1 MLWFFL
7 VAVAVVV
14 TWAIR
19 RHGVPRL
26 VWPAEMAPI
35 TELSSG
41 PSIPPQPERR
51 STDRMLLTA
60 FRSDEFSATAD
71 AALEDQR
78 ILERALQLL
87 SEHVGAA
94 QAVLWLPD
102 PEQEGT
108 LSAIAWAPGGAAA
121 LLPEREQLLVALS
134 ATEQRSTYNAAD
146 ASLRLLSVGAM
157 LGVERGAISVHFTE
171 QPTLSRTAITE
182 WVTRHGRGIADLYD
196 AVRSRAMLAMR
207 TNKLRAM
214 VRTATTLQ
222 GSRDPM
228 ALEQSLATDACVVT
242 GAEWALIVRWNPVAQ
257 VGIPTH
263 AGPGAPDFGV
273 RASASAASLV
283 GAVCASGMFRAFPDA
298 RPLQGLEEH
307 LFDGLPLPSGV
318 RSLCLVPLRRSETE
332 AAIGA
337 LVLGHSRRGGLA
349 HNDAYAAKD
358 LGTIAAGALETAW
371 AVKEATERA
380 RTDQLTG
387 LPNRRAFDEQFARL
401 IGETDRYGGSMALV
415 LADIDFFKKVNDTYG
430 HEAGDRTLKA
440 VGAALAAERRTT
452 DFVARLGGEELAVLL
467 PQTDQ
472 QGALEVAE
480 RLRQQIAALRVMS
493 AGGEVRI
500 TSSFGVAMY
509 VARSGAG
516 ATLFERADKALY
528 AAKHGGRDR
537 VELAPSDRPWSG

>member
-1 MLWFFL
+1 MLWLLL
-7 VAVAVVV
+7 VALVVVV

-35 TELSSG
+35 TESASG
-41 PSIPPQPERR
+41 PSVPPPPERR
-51 STDRMLLTA
+51 SSDRTLLTA
-60 FRSDEFSATAD
+60 FRSDEYSVAAD

-78 ILERALQLL
+78 ILERALLL
-87 SEHVGAA
+87 LAEHVGAA

-102 PEQEGT
+102 PEEEGA
-108 LSAIAWAPGGAAA
+108 LSAVAWAPGAAA
-121 LLPEREQLLVALS
+121 AALPERERLLVALS
-134 ATEQRSTYNAAD
+134 ATEQRSTYNASD
-146 ASLRLLSVGAM
+146 AELRVLSVGAM

-171 QPTLSRTAITE
+171 QATQSRTEITA
-182 WVTRHGRGIADLYD
+182 WVARHGRGIADLFD
-196 AVRSRAMLAMR
+196 AVRSRATLAMR

-228 ALEQSLATDACVVT
+228 ALEQGLANDACVVT
-242 GAEWALIVRWNPVAQ
+242 GAEWALIVRWDPVSQ
-257 VGIPTH
+257 VGTPTH
-263 AGPGAPDFGV
+263 AGPGAPDFGLRV
-273 RASASAASLV
+273 SAGPSSLV
-283 GAVCASGMFRAFPDA
+283 GAVCASGLFRAFPDA
-298 RPLQGLEEH
+298 RPLHGLEEQ
-307 LFDGLPLPSGV
+307 LFDGQPLPTDV
-318 RSLCLVPLRRSETE
+318 RSLCLVPLRRSEAE

-337 LVLGHSRRGGLA
+337 LVLGHSRRGGLS

-401 IGETDRYGGSMALV
+401 IGETDRYGGAMALV
-415 LADIDFFKKVNDTYG
+415 LVDIDFFKKVNDTYG

-480 RLRQQIAALRVMS
+480 RLRQQIAALRVKS
-493 AGGEVRI
+493 AAGEVRV
-500 TSSFGVAMY
+500 TASFGVAMY
-509 VARSGAG
+509 IARSGAG
-516 ATLFERADKALY
+516 ATLFARADKALY

-537 VELAPSDRPWSG
+537 VELAPSDQPWSG